1 MGIRHWMAL
10 RNVHRERGLFAM
22 GYQLHK
28 LGRKNLTGAAGDDAS
43 VLTLEEP
50 DQSIRLKGG

>member
-1 MGIRHWMAL
+1 MAL

-50 DQSIRLKGG
+50 DQSIRLKGR